1 MLMGKTKGSIV
12 NTLTNAMKLALIL
25 VVLAI
30 LLLGWGTV
38 WSHIKAVR
46 VESAER
52 ISSVASDSH
61 EANRI
66 RVLLRASDDKIL
78 AHQDKLADLEHQRAR
93 IASEMVA
100 LRGRIA
106 NQREILVR
114 ARELLSDPGRGTMD
128 VNGRLYTRQQ
138 VEEDAVARVS
148 DLKALSANLQLQE
161 QVIGRLDAAL
171 RDGQANL
178 AKARQI
184 REENVAQLNLLEI
197 RLQNARVIESVATF
211 AQGLDEDPLGPQSEL
226 GKAFRSFER
235 RVASL
240 ERRNDGVTAEHRP
253 GMIVD
258 YETPARINAIDAIDG
273 VLGHSDDGPSA
284 AGQRSRRL
292 NGSQVVDELTAV
304 LNGVDDPQ

>member
-1 MLMGKTKGSIV
+1 VK
-12 NTLTNAMKLALIL
+12 TLTNAMKLALIL
-25 VVLAI
+25 AVLAI

-38 WSHIKAVR
+38 WSHVKAVQ

-66 RVLLRASDDKIL
+66 RVLLRASDEKIL
-78 AHQDKLADLEHQRAR
+78 VHQDKLADVELQRAR
-93 IASEMVA
+93 IASEIVA

-106 NQREILVR
+106 NQREILAR
-114 ARELLSDPGRGTMD
+114 ARTLLSDPDRATMD
-128 VNGRLYTRQQ
+128 VNGRSYTRQQ

-148 DLKALSANLQLQE
+148 NLKALSANLQLQE

-171 RDGQANL
+171 RDGSANL

-184 REENVAQLNLLEI
+184 REENVEQLNLLEI
-197 RLQNARVIESVATF
+197 RLQNARVIESVTTF

-226 GKAFRSFER
+226 GKAFRGFER

-258 YETPARINAIDAIDG
+258 YETSSRINAIDAIDG
-273 VLGHSDDGPSA
+273 VLGHADEGSSA
-284 AGQRSRRL
+284 TGQQRGRL
-292 NGSQVVDELTAV
+292 NSGEVMDELTTV
-304 LNGVDDPQ
+304 LNGGDDTQ